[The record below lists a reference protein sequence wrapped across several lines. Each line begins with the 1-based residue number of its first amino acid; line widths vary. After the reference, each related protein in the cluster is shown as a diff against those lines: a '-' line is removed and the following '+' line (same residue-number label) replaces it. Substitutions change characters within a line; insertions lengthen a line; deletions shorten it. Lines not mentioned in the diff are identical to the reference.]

1 MFSYCKNTFGTN
13 NLYMKQRRLRSE
25 IIDLNT
31 GQKYLNESEASEATG
46 VSRYLIHK
54 SIVRHK
60 ICKGVAFASYYYG
73 IDIEL
78 MKNMYNIDIRKKRNF
93 EHEKMARRMKKE
105 KEKNING

>member
-1 MFSYCKNTFGTN
+1 
-13 NLYMKQRRLRSE
+13 MKQRRLRSE

-54 SIVRHK
+54 SIEKHK

-78 MKNMYNIDIRKKRNF
+78 MRNMYNVDVRKKRNF
-93 EHEKMARRMKKE
+93 EHEKMVRKMRKE
-105 KEKNING
+105 KEKNIDG